1 MRPRRGFSYRP
12 LVRRLRTWWT
22 RWSGVR
28 ARTAGTAALVVTV
41 ALGIGAVAMLL
52 SLHRALEHVQR
63 DEAELVADQ
72 VGDVLVAGA
81 TAEHAVIETRSVV
94 SLVQVLDPSGA
105 VMAASATLDGRPP
118 LTSARPMPGD
128 SVTVEVPDVTARGR
142 NERAVVTALGVR
154 TARGDLV
161 VVVGETLGSVERTAD
176 AAAEVLSV
184 GILVLAL
191 VAMLATYLA
200 SGRALRP
207 VEAMRRQVEVITDRD
222 LDQRIPVPPAHD
234 EVGRLAV
241 TLNAMLARLRAA
253 QATQRQFVADAS
265 HELRSPLSTIVA
277 GLELVDGR
285 TNRDATRITAMRE
298 DADRVSRLVEDL
310 LLLARADEHGHPR
323 PGNDEVDLDEIFYA
337 EQLRLRSVASV
348 RVHVDVGAARV
359 RGDRGQLV
367 RLVRN
372 LVDNAMHHR
381 AAAIELQLHSDGDTV
396 VLGVGDDGPGIP
408 VAERE
413 RVLGRFVRL
422 DPGRPREGGG
432 AGLGL
437 AIVAEVARA
446 HHGEVTI
453 TDSRLGG
460 ALVQVRLPAAR

>member
-1 MRPRRGFSYRP
+1 M
-12 LVRRLRTWWT
+12 WWT

-28 ARTAGTAALVVTV
+28 ARTAGTAALVVSV
-41 ALGIGAVAMLL
+41 ALGIGAAAMLL
-52 SLHRALEHVQR
+52 SLDRALVHVQR

-72 VGDVLVAGA
+72 VGDVLLAGA
-81 TAEHAVIETRSVV
+81 TPAQAVGETRSVV
-94 SLVQVLDPSGA
+94 SLVQVLDRSGA
-105 VMAASATLDGRPP
+105 VLAASLPLDGLPP
-118 LTSARPMPGD
+118 LSAARPLPGG
-128 SVTVEVPDVTARGR
+128 SVTVEVPDVTAGGMQ
-142 NERAVVTALGVR
+142 ERAVVTALGVGTPR
-154 TARGDLV
+154 ENLV
-161 VVVGETLGSVERTAD
+161 VVVGEPLASVERTRD
-176 AAAEVLSV
+176 AAAEVLTI
-184 GILVLAL
+184 GILVLAA
-191 VAMLATYLA
+191 VAMLTTYFA

-222 LDQRIPVPPAHD
+222 LDQRIPVPPARD

-253 QATQRQFVADAS
+253 QAAQRQFVADAS

-277 GLELVDGR
+277 GLELVGGR
-285 TNRDATRITAMRE
+285 TEREATRITAMRE
-298 DADRVSRLVEDL
+298 DADRVSQLVEDL
-310 LLLARADEHGHPR
+310 LLLARADEHGPR
-323 PGNDEVDLDEIFYA
+323 PGDDEVDLDEIFYA

-359 RGDRGQLV
+359 RGDRGQLA

-408 VAERE
+408 VADRE

-422 DPGRPREGGG
+422 DPGRTRYGGG

-446 HHGEVTI
+446 HHGKVTI
-453 TDSRLGG
+453 SESSMGG
-460 ALVQVRLPAAR
+460 ALVTVRLPAAR

>member
-1 MRPRRGFSYRP
+1 M
-12 LVRRLRTWWT
+12 WWT

-28 ARTAGTAALVVTV
+28 ARTAGTAALVVSV
-41 ALGIGAVAMLL
+41 ALGIGAAAMLL
-52 SLHRALEHVQR
+52 SLDRALVHVQR

-72 VGDVLVAGA
+72 VGDVLLAGA
-81 TAEHAVIETRSVV
+81 TPAQAVGETRSVV
-94 SLVQVLDPSGA
+94 SLVQVLDRSGA
-105 VMAASATLDGRPP
+105 VLAASLPLDGLPP
-118 LTSARPMPGD
+118 LSAARPLPGG
-128 SVTVEVPDVTARGR
+128 SVTVEVPDVTAGGMQ
-142 NERAVVTALGVR
+142 ERAVVTALGVGTPR
-154 TARGDLV
+154 ENLV
-161 VVVGETLGSVERTAD
+161 VVVGEPLASVERTRD
-176 AAAEVLSV
+176 AAAEVLTI
-184 GILVLAL
+184 GILVLAA
-191 VAMLATYLA
+191 VAMLTTYFA

-222 LDQRIPVPPAHD
+222 LDQRIPVPPARD

-253 QATQRQFVADAS
+253 QAAQRQFVADAS

-277 GLELVDGR
+277 GLELVGGR
-285 TNRDATRITAMRE
+285 TEREATRITAMRE
-298 DADRVSRLVEDL
+298 DADRVRQLVEGL
-310 LLLARADEHGHPR
+310 LLLARADEHGPR
-323 PGNDEVDLDEIFYA
+323 PGDDEVDLDEIFYA

-359 RGDRGQLV
+359 RGDRGQLA

-408 VAERE
+408 VADRE

-422 DPGRPREGGG
+422 DPGRTRYGGG

-446 HHGEVTI
+446 HHGKVTI
-453 TDSRLGG
+453 SESSMGG
-460 ALVQVRLPAAR
+460 ALVTVRLPAAR